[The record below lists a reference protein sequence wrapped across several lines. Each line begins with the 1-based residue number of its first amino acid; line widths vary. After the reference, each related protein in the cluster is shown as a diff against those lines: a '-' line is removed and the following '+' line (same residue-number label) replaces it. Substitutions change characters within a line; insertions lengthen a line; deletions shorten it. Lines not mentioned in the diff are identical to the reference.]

1 MVVFFFFHHKQN
13 ALPRKPKPCEFS
25 QLLQQQQQEEEDDD
39 LVTLTH
45 FCKWV
50 VRRRRKMISL
60 SCKYFVVDG
69 RERVRDRDKP
79 KNLKSSYDIP

>member
-39 LVTLTH
+39 LGFV
-45 FCKWV
+45 FC
-50 VRRRRKMISL
+50 RRWE
-60 SCKYFVVDG
+60 

-79 KNLKSSYDIP
+79 KNLKSSCDIP